1 MSQQDISVSVSF
13 ESFLQSIAK
22 PSSSDKLKIMEAL
35 NEQLEQAEED
45 LYESD
50 PSIQAQIRDARVAY
64 ATKNYVKLD
73 EYLEQRI
80 SGDHT
85 SKLLGGT

>member
-13 ESFLQSIAK
+13 ESLLQSIAK
-22 PSSSDKLKIMEAL
+22 LSSSDKLKIMEAL

-50 PSIQAQIRDARVAY
+50 PSIQAQIREARLAY
-64 ATKNYVKLD
+64 AAKDYGTLD
-73 EYLEQRI
+73 EYRA
-80 SGDHT
+80 G
-85 SKLLGGT
+85 KKK